1 MTARKRKP
9 RPTSG
14 PTILEPER
22 IARGTGRVVS
32 IRLAPAD
39 LAALDSLRCGES
51 RSAAI
56 VRLIRAA
63 VGA

>member
-1 MTARKRKP
+1 MTRKRKP
-9 RPTSG
+9 RVTDCYGSIP
-14 PTILEPER
+14 EAER

-51 RSAAI
+51 RSATI